1 MIKLLIFYLA
11 QVAQLVEQA
20 TENRCVGGSI
30 PPLGTTTKIKKIL
43 NLIFLVSFS
52 LLVLSCNKNNDY
64 FPDKEGARWD
74 YKILI
79 DSDYTGSIK
88 EKRISVTNLVAIK
101 QEKGIKFS
109 KLYSNGNLFTFFK
122 DKKIEN
128 ISRVAAFLSFDD
140 GFDEPVKKE
149 ISPSIRFKINKWKSK
164 NQLYITKGFQPP
176 LRGFK
181 PASVFDME
189 YSIISSNVKI
199 KVKAGRFENCAY
211 IMGKGETEFI
221 ADTRSGAIKVK
232 TNTKEWIGPGIGLVK
247 EGRIESTNA
256 SAFGTQKYY
265 MELINY
271 KI

>member
-30 PPLGTTTKIKKIL
+30 PPLGTTKIKKFK
-43 NLIFLVSFS
+43 NLILLISFLF
-52 LLVLSCNKNNDY
+52 LALSCNKNSDY
-64 FPDKEGARWD
+64 FPDKVGARWD

-88 EKRISVTNLVAIK
+88 EKRISVTNVEVIK
-101 QEKGIKFS
+101 QVKGIRFS

-122 DKKIEN
+122 DKKSEN
-128 ISRVAAFLSFDD
+128 ISRVAAFLSFNE

-149 ISPSIRFKINKWKSK
+149 IFPSTRFKVKKWKSK
-164 NQLYITKGFQPP
+164 NQLFITQGHQPP

-181 PASVFDME
+181 PSSVFDME
-189 YSIISSNVKI
+189 YKIISSNVKI
-199 KVKAGRFENCAY
+199 KVKAGSFKNCVH
-211 IMGKGETEFI
+211 IEGKGETEFI
-221 ADTRSGAIKVK
+221 ADTRSGLNKVK
-232 TNTKEWIGPGIGLVK
+232 IHTQEWICLGIGLVK
-247 EGRIESTNA
+247 EERIESTNA

-265 MELINY
+265 KELINY
-271 KI
+271 NI

>member
-30 PPLGTTTKIKKIL
+30 PPLGTTNKSKTIL
-43 NLIFLVSFS
+43 NLISLISFS
-52 LLVLSCNKNNDY
+52 LLVLSCNQNSDY
-64 FPDKEGARWD
+64 FPDKKGARWD

-88 EKRISVTNLVAIK
+88 EKRISVTNVAAIK
-101 QEKGIKFS
+101 HEKGIKFS

-122 DKKIEN
+122 DKKNEN
-128 ISRVAAFLSFDD
+128 ISRVAAFLTFDE

-149 ISPSIRFKINKWKSK
+149 ISPSIRFEINKWKSK

-181 PASVFDME
+181 PTSVFDME
-189 YSIISSNVKI
+189 YSIISSNVQI
-199 KVKAGRFENCAY
+199 KVEAGIFKNCAY
-211 IMGKGETEFI
+211 IKGKGETEFI

-232 TNTKEWIGPGIGLVK
+232 INTQEWICPGIGLVK
-247 EGRIESTNA
+247 EERIESTNA
-256 SAFGTQKYY
+256 SAFGTQKYHK
-265 MELINY
+265 ELIDYN
-271 KI
+271 I